1 MSLRPIGGIFLRLD
15 SNGNL
20 NIYDPTGTSRALI
33 INGVFSAVNNS
44 ASNNQTAGV
53 STLSGSLVSSG
64 FGKNITPQLSSRIY
78 ASFTLSYGSTAAN
91 GSGGLAI
98 YRTTGSIPAAG
109 VVPTGTQLVVG
120 GFADPVANQTVNTAI
135 AWFDTGLV
143 PGTTYNFYLAFF
155 SNGGNTATLANLVV
169 ALGEI

>member
-64 FGKNITPQLSSRIY
+64 FGKNITPQ
-78 ASFTLSYGSTAAN
+78 LSYGSTAAN